1 MMLIVTA
8 VLSVLILTMVVLL
21 VRQIGSGTES
31 LPVTTEWLDDLSDER
46 YRPMVRLLD
55 ESDFRFLRA
64 QKGFIPAMERKLR
77 RQRVEVFRS
86 YLGLLESDF
95 KRVCLGLK
103 IVLVQFER
111 DRPDLAS
118 ALINRQLTF
127 AYCVLQIQARLIL
140 FRWGLAAVDASELI
154 RMFDGMRVELK
165 ALVPMG
171 LPVAA

>member
-1 MMLIVTA
+1 
-8 VLSVLILTMVVLL
+8 
-21 VRQIGSGTES
+21 
-31 LPVTTEWLDDLSDER
+31 
-46 YRPMVRLLD
+46 
-55 ESDFRFLRA
+55 
-64 QKGFIPAMERKLR
+64 
-77 RQRVEVFRS
+77 
-86 YLGLLESDF
+86 
-95 KRVCLGLK
+95 
-103 IVLVQFER
+103 VLVQFER

-140 FRWGLAAVDASELI
+140 FRWGLATVDASELI